1 MANTQLRVTRRTVLG
16 KKVKALRREGVTPA
30 NIYGHKL
37 ESLAVQAPTPEVTHA
52 LRTSSRNAIFDLT
65 VDGDGATRPAVV
77 RDLQRDPVTGRIL
90 HIDFFQIS
98 MTEKMRADVPVVLTG
113 TSPAVSTY
121 GGVLLQTLESVAVE
135 ALPAD
140 IPPQFEIDVSK
151 LTELEQSVHVR
162 DLAFDPANV
171 TLHSDPDVVLARVAT
186 PRLAAAEEEGAAPS
200 EEAAAEGAEG
210 AAAPEGGEGA
220 AAPSEGASSQRQP

>member
-16 KKVKALRREGVTPA
+16 KKVKALRRDGVTPA

-37 ESLAVQAPTPEVTHA
+37 ESLAVQAMTPEVTHA

-65 VDGDGATRPAVV
+65 VEGDGGTRPAVV
-77 RDLQRDPVTGRIL
+77 RDIHRDPVTGRIL

-98 MTEKMRADVPVVLTG
+98 MTEKMRADVRVVLTG

-121 GGVLLQTLESVAVE
+121 GGVLLQTLDSVAVE
-135 ALPAD
+135 ALPGD
-140 IPPQFEIDVSK
+140 IPPQFEIDVST

-162 DLAFDPANV
+162 DLAFDAEKV

-186 PRLAAAEEEGAAPS
+186 PRLATAEEEGAAPA
-200 EEAAAEGAEG
+200 EEAAEGAEG
-210 AAAPEGGEGA
+210 AEAAEGGEGA
-220 AAPSEGASSQRQP
+220 AEPSEGASS

>member
-16 KKVKALRREGVTPA
+16 KKVKALRRDGVTPA

-37 ESLAVQAPTPEVTHA
+37 ESLAVQAMTPEVTHA

-65 VDGDGATRPAVV
+65 VEGDGGTRPAVV
-77 RDLQRDPVTGRIL
+77 RDIHRDPVTGRIL

-98 MTEKMRADVPVVLTG
+98 MTEKMRADVRVVLTG

-121 GGVLLQTLESVAVE
+121 GGVLLQTLDSVAVE
-135 ALPAD
+135 ALPGD
-140 IPPQFEIDVSK
+140 IPPQFEIDVST

-162 DLAFDPANV
+162 DLAFDAEKVTKRRALRPPRKPRKVRRARKRPREAKELRSPRRAPALNGWQ
-171 TLHSDPDVVLARVAT
+171 LAIQSA
-186 PRLAAAEEEGAAPS
+186 
-200 EEAAAEGAEG
+200 
-210 AAAPEGGEGA
+210 
-220 AAPSEGASSQRQP
+220 